1 MKIFQ
6 NWKFKRNITATMEV
20 QIFSMIFKIN
30 AIGNFFALYS
40 SLMNNNNDHFMCNK
54 LIVFYKSQYFG
65 SVWKKITITVIY
77 NKGEKRKNNSREGN
91 KKERKKNWW
100 RLISK
105 DKKINE
111 NKSITKVLCHSM
123 YSHSESWCWLAS
135 HFSLSK
141 NYISFIPY
149 ELH

>member
-54 LIVFYKSQYFG
+54 LIIFYKSQYFG
-65 SVWKKITITVIY
+65 SVWKKLQSQLSITR
-77 NKGEKRKNNSREGN
+77 ERKERTTAGRAIK
-91 KKERKKNWW
+91 KKERKT
-100 RLISK
+100 
-105 DKKINE
+105 DE
-111 NKSITKVLCHSM
+111 D
-123 YSHSESWCWLAS
+123 
-135 HFSLSK
+135 
-141 NYISFIPY
+141 
-149 ELH
+149 